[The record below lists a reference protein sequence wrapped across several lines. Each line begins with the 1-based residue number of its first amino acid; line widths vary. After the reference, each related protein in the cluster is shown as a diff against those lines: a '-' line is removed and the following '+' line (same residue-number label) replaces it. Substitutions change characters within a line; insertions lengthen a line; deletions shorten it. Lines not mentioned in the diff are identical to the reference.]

1 MECKVLPSADDGCVY
16 VVGADVAKGE
26 MKNG

>member
-1 MECKVLPSADDGCVY
+1 MKVKVLPSADDGCVY

-26 MKNG
+26 MNGG

>member
-1 MECKVLPSADDGCVY
+1 MEGMVLPFADAGCVY

-26 MKNG
+26 MKGC